1 MILVLRDS
9 VKFQSRISGNMIKT
23 SAHAR
28 AQVTVIFV
36 MVMDVRQLSGQKGSN
51 KDREQQ
57 PHELIVEMFAPC
69 AG

>member
-1 MILVLRDS
+1 
-9 VKFQSRISGNMIKT
+9 SGNMIKT

-36 MVMDVRQLSGQKGSN
+36 MVMDVYQLSGQKGSH